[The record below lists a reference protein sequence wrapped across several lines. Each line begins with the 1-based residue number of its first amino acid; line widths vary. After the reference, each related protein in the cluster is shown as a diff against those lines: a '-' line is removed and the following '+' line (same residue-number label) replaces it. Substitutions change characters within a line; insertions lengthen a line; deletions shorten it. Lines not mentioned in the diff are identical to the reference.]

1 MRGLSDAGAGP
12 GPGTAEAQGR
22 ANALHSKPVKGFY
35 DHEKVRRMWLK
46 EEEEGSMNAPSTSM
60 PSAIPKKPD
69 ITTKAYIGP
78 SKPILPR
85 RNTQNGADLRAPG
98 PYTHRPYCLGP
109 AKPRVGYPN
118 RKPIPIREIPVQ
130 KVEPDLD
137 WSILD
142 RLNKSIRSPTADD
155 LNIPM
160 HSRLP
165 SPLADDWNLLEA
177 VASSEGP
184 SEDATTSI
192 TLESSVERNCTS
204 PTADF
209 PVYDFLEGFHEF
221 LNTKNPEN
229 SKISYVDLKNSQKSS
244 PTNIADALQNVFAN
258 TYQTSSFSCNL
269 PQRYTQRAAREK
281 DRFPVNCNRVSPIDG
296 TDDVA
301 EDDGKPV
308 PVNPRQFVR
317 ILRRR
322 EMRARQEDSGVIP
335 VERQAYLYESR
346 HQHALSRVRLSDG
359 RFDPAARKNSGQ
371 PPTSEIVPTQP
382 TLKRQ
387 YTPIRPAHSDQDP
400 LPKPSEMYR
409 TQGPQVPRLPTASIR
424 APVRQEPPKPTPPPP
439 KKIQSKPA
447 IPSDPQQFR
456 PKISSIYRP
465 QPSRRTFPSL
475 MSTTARPAPAKP
487 DSSKPAVQ
495 MFHSLYQKIPPITS
509 TNPPHRPILER
520 TMANPV
526 PGPSIVAQLRPT
538 GNTRAP
544 IQTAPRGTA
553 NIEIREESSEF
564 LDSLNM
570 LASEVTTTTL
580 PESLES
586 VLSGILEDFSQ
597 D

>member
-308 PVNPRQFVR
+308 PVNP
-317 ILRRR
+317 
-322 EMRARQEDSGVIP
+322 P
-335 VERQAYLYESR
+335 
-346 HQHALSRVRLSDG
+346 
-359 RFDPAARKNSGQ
+359 RKNSGQ